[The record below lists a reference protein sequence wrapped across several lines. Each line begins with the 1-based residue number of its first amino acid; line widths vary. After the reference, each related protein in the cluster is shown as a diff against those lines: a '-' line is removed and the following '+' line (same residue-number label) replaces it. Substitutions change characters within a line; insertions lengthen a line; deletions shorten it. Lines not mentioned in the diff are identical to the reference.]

1 MHEHSP
7 CKHLRGHLLLLGN
20 SQTRS
25 ACHLT
30 SSVCSL
36 YPVQWSSL
44 QGQDWWH
51 VYLLEC
57 ISGRFPSLRAAGRI
71 LGTAGCKAF
80 LLAWEASA
88 FFGGPPCCFWELGTC
103 PVRTVSC
110 DALISWSPL
119 CGGGKN
125 LRVSAS
131 KLEPQELLGAGYGSQ
146 QSKPPPLTPSV
157 PSLPWQV
164 TGWPAAGVPSEGAP
178 PRHLLPPVAMA

>member
-44 QGQDWWH
+44 QGQDWWQ

-57 ISGRFPSLRAAGRI
+57 ISGRFPSLRAAAGRI

-110 DALISWSPL
+110 DALISWSPV

-131 KLEPQELLGAGYGSQ
+131 KLELPRSCWGPEMGVSN
-146 QSKPPPLTPSV
+146 
-157 PSLPWQV
+157 PSLY
-164 TGWPAAGVPSEGAP
+164 
-178 PRHLLPPVAMA
+178 H